1 MNLLHAHE
9 DLLWNSHATASMPL
23 FSMKQSIPELR
34 GPRVRLRPFRHS
46 DVAGRLALGRSPEI
60 VHCFGGNPD
69 GLPPYVESDAQSW
82 VERNIEHPLCWAV
95 EVDGRL
101 LGEAR
106 LDGLDLHD
114 CRARLATG
122 LYDVSQLGNGLGREL
137 IKLILSHAFGTM
149 GLHRVD
155 LRVLAFNQRA
165 IRCYRS
171 CGFVEEGREREAARI
186 GDVWYDDVIMGLL
199 AAEYQ
204 TKST

>member
-1 MNLLHAHE
+1 M
-9 DLLWNSHATASMPL
+9 SF
-23 FSMKQSIPELR
+23 FSMNQSIPELC
-34 GPRVRLRPFRHS
+34 GPRVRLRHFHHS

-60 VHCFGGNPD
+60 VRCFGGNPD
-69 GLPPYVESDAQSW
+69 GLPPYVESDARSW

-101 LGEAR
+101 LGETR

-114 CRARLATG
+114 RRARLAIG
-122 LYDVSQLGNGLGREL
+122 LYDVSQLGKGLGREV
-137 IKLILSHAFGTM
+137 IKLVLSHAFGTM
-149 GLHRVD
+149 GLHRID
-155 LRVLAFNQRA
+155 LRVLAFNERA

-186 GDVWYDDVIMGLL
+186 GDVWHDDVIMGLL

-204 TKST
+204 AEGSQV